1 MKLSIGIK
9 ALGSIS
15 ALGKNSEEILNAY
28 NNNSSY
34 IQKRNNDWQVPLGE
48 FSYPIFEE
56 IRDWDRAFS
65 HADKSLLMALQVS
78 KVCLETTDWKDYE
91 DSAVFFGSSRGAA
104 EQLEN
109 NHELHLKGQAIHP
122 FTSPLTSMGNISAL
136 VARQFGIGGFNDTLS
151 MTCSSSFHALIQG
164 IVWLQSGMKEKVL
177 VGGTEAPLT
186 PFFIQQLKSL
196 GLYSKLNGEYPNR
209 SLDLNKDT
217 NTMVL
222 GEGAACV
229 SIESAKR
236 DTAYLARIT
245 GMGYGMEKAP
255 NITGLSSEAFNIQK
269 AMTAAL
275 EAHEKDTIDLIICH
289 APGTK
294 KGDAAEL
301 KAIEKVFGDNFPE
314 VTSNKWK
321 LGHTLGASGLLSL
334 EMAILMLHS
343 GKIFFPPY
351 LKKNSEGKARKIM
364 INSLGFGG
372 NAISIIVESNS

>member
-334 EMAILMLHS
+334 EN
-343 GKIFFPPY
+343 Y
-351 LKKNSEGKARKIM
+351 
-364 INSLGFGG
+364 
-372 NAISIIVESNS
+372 